1 MNFIRDFLSE
11 LDDPMPL
18 PHWLQWSAVPIAQA
32 FIFSIMLHLVFIIGW
47 ECAFQVGMVR
57 SRPSALLKEMLVPA
71 DANSDLSQTQEQEQE
86 MPLVFV
92 EVDPLQEVEPPPDTK
107 YYSSANTVAGN
118 PEPVVEDKQQTKVE
132 GVEQDVM
139 RTENVTRTEPE
150 EMVPVQEDS
159 AQKTEQEPEPEISPK
174 PMFAARPSDL
184 GVGKAEEK
192 PRPRTL
198 REAKKNVNLVGNAT
212 KQEGGVRRHSLIAQL
227 DVRGTPFGNYD
238 AAFIAAVQKRWYDVL
253 SQSGVVTGPGKV
265 VIVFKLHS
273 DGRITD
279 LEEISSTVSSLQ
291 SLLCQR
297 AILDPA
303 PYSPWPSELRRAV
316 QGDVREVKFTFYYN

>member
-1 MNFIRDFLSE
+1 MNFFREFLSE

-18 PHWLQWSAVPIAQA
+18 PRWLQWSAVPIAQA

-57 SRPSALLKEMLVPA
+57 SRPSALFKEMLEPVETSMDPQKQ
-71 DANSDLSQTQEQEQE
+71 DQELA

-92 EVDPLQEVEPPPDTK
+92 EVDPLEEVEPPPDTK
-107 YYSSANTVAGN
+107 YYSSANTIAGN
-118 PEPVVEDKQQTKVE
+118 PDPVVEDKQETKVE
-132 GVEQDVM
+132 GVEQEVM

-150 EMVPVQEDS
+150 EMIPVQEN
-159 AQKTEQEPEPEISPK
+159 TEQQKEPEVSPK
-174 PMFAARPSDL
+174 PMFAFKPSDL
-184 GVGKAEEK
+184 GIGKAEEK
-192 PRPRTL
+192 PRSRTL
-198 REAKKNVNLVGNAT
+198 REAKKNANLMGNAT
-212 KQEGGVRRHSLIAQL
+212 KQNGGVQRHSLVAQL

-238 AAFIAAVQKRWYDVL
+238 AAFIAAVQKRWYDLL

-273 DGRITD
+273 DGRISD
-279 LEEISSTVSSLQ
+279 LEEMSSTVSSLQ

-303 PYSPWPSELRRAV
+303 PYSPWPSELRCAV
-316 QGDVREVKFTFYYN
+316 QGDVREVKFTFYYNR